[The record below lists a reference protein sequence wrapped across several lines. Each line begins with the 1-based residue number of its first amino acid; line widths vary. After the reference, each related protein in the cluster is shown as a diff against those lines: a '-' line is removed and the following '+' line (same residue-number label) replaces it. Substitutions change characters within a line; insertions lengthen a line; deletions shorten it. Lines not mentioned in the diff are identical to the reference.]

1 MGILWWRHEKDVE
14 RRNTIARDEQVEVSR
29 ARRQAAES
37 LAAHSRRTSAELN
50 HEVELNGFTE
60 MMQKAWGSR

>member
-1 MGILWWRHEKDVE
+1 MGLLWWRHEKDAE
-14 RRNTIARDEQVEVSR
+14 RRNTIARDHQVEQ
-29 ARRQAAES
+29 AQQRRRAAES